1 MITDSNISNSTV
13 PSTEQRILEAA
24 EQEFMQKGFAG
35 ARTTA
40 IAEAAGVTHAML
52 HYYYRTK
59 KKLFG
64 KVISDKFSGIANT
77 FIIKIDD
84 DKTLAESIRSAV
96 ECHFDFLRENPS
108 LPRFMVNEVFP
119 NPEILSLLQEKIG
132 DIAANTL
139 MSFQQKINTAFSNE
153 ECKNINAREI
163 IMDII
168 ALNVFAILSMPLVTI
183 IANKLPGIDIDSFL
197 DMRREE
203 NVQTILTKLG
213 IR

>member
-1 MITDSNISNSTV
+1 MITDSNISNST
-13 PSTEQRILEAA
+13 SLTTEQRILKAA
-24 EQEFMQKGFAG
+24 DYEFTQKGFAG

-59 KKLFG
+59 QKLFS
-64 KVISDKFSGIANT
+64 KVISDKLSGIANT

-84 DKTLAESIRSAV
+84 ERSLAESIRTAV
-96 ECHFDFLRENPS
+96 ETHFNFLRYNPS
-108 LPRFMVNEVFP
+108 LPKFMVNEVFP
-119 NPEILSLLQEKIG
+119 NPEILELLQEKIG
-132 DIAANTL
+132 DIAVNTL
-139 MSFQQKINTAFSNE
+139 LSFQQKINLSYSKG
-153 ECKNINAREI
+153 ECRNTNAREI

-168 ALNVFAILSMPLVTI
+168 ALNVFAILSLPLI
-183 IANKLPGIDIDSFL
+183 NSIAGKLPDINIETFL
-197 DMRREE
+197 DTRREE